1 MYGPY
6 QHVALCSNCHNV
18 LAWVTT
24 GRVRLEEGVVERHGW
39 FNKANYLGQDTP
51 DPKVIW
57 TNLCPICGATPLT
70 LRPGVARAVGWP
82 LSVLRGS
89 WELSAKT
96 ERAIQQKRAPDA
108 REGAVSVAE
117 EVTDG

>member
-6 QHVALCSNCHNV
+6 LHVALCSNCHNV

-24 GRVRLEEGVVERHGW
+24 GRVMLEGGVVERHGW
-39 FNKANYLGQDTP
+39 FNERHYLGQDTP
-51 DPKVIW
+51 DPKVTW
-57 TNLCPICGATPLT
+57 TNLCPICGAKPLT
-70 LRPGVARAVGWP
+70 LRPGVARAIGWP
-82 LSVLRGS
+82 LSLLRGS
-89 WELSAKT
+89 WELSAET
-96 ERAIQQKRAPDA
+96 ERAIKQKRAPDA